1 MKVQPNPHHHP
12 TCKSKV
18 SNVQAACH
26 NCHNKILSALSA
38 WNSRRPIENLA
49 FLFLF
54 LVAARQQLARVR
66 CTLLSVLSTHW
77 DENICFR
84 EEKQVCFKMVA
95 LAAPGLAIGIKARR
109 TCGLLEMK
117 KLGLQE
123 NKCIFKMVGPLL
135 LWLDNW
141 CRGKQGVRAACSLHY
156 STSPPLLP
164 ASFRQPFLAAAWNS
178 PLFHSLLPLLTLSNW
193 PISIFNPVLQT
204 VILTFWDFSLALLS
218 NIKSTSFQ
226 NNSLRSERPA
236 LTIFLPYIMSDRTYE
251 NCNSL
256 LLISGIGIQLHGITS
271 CVGQSDTTVWFLSS
285 ESEPRPKIVGI
296 VFQIQSDAFVRFGW

>member
-135 LWLDNW
+135 LALAWQLVQREAR
-141 CRGKQGVRAACSLHY
+141 CTCSLQSLLFHF
-156 STSPPLLP
+156 SPPCFLLP
-164 ASFRQPFLAAAWNS
+164 SANLSS
-178 PLFHSLLPLLTLSNW
+178 PLPGIHPYFIPYFLFWHSQTDQFLFSIQFYKQWFWHFEIFLLHSCQTSRVPVSRIILWGPNDPLWLFSYH
-193 PISIFNPVLQT
+193 
-204 VILTFWDFSLALLS
+204 ILCPTGPMKIATPSCLFQELALASQTL
-218 NIKSTSFQ
+218 
-226 NNSLRSERPA
+226 
-236 LTIFLPYIMSDRTYE
+236 
-251 NCNSL
+251 
-256 LLISGIGIQLHGITS
+256 
-271 CVGQSDTTVWFLSS
+271 
-285 ESEPRPKIVGI
+285 
-296 VFQIQSDAFVRFGW
+296 RFGSCPQNQNPGRRLWE

>member
-1 MKVQPNPHHHP
+1 
-12 TCKSKV
+12 
-18 SNVQAACH
+18 
-26 NCHNKILSALSA
+26 
-38 WNSRRPIENLA
+38 
-49 FLFLF
+49 
-54 LVAARQQLARVR
+54 
-66 CTLLSVLSTHW
+66 
-77 DENICFR
+77 
-84 EEKQVCFKMVA
+84 MVA

-117 KLGLQE
+117 KLGWQE
-123 NKCIFKMVGPLL
+123 NKCIFKVVGPLL
-135 LWLDNW
+135 LRLDNW

-156 STSPPLLP
+156 SPLLP

-218 NIKSTSFQ
+218 KIKSTSFQ
-226 NNSLRSERPA
+226 NNSLRSERPT

-251 NCNSL
+251 NCDTL
-256 LLISGIGIQLHGITS
+256 LFISGIG
-271 CVGQSDTTVWFLSS
+271 VGQSDTTVWFLSS